1 MQPCVYATSGWG
13 IHDRRWVEAL
23 RDVGFDPFIVRLG
36 VDADTP
42 ADLRTLVE
50 SRSSSTGP
58 VLAGPLNSVAQHL
71 TGLAAPVVGLSWGF
85 DLHEMD
91 DTTWLTELSGLI
103 IDSEATARIAESA
116 GLPDTKIT
124 MLPWGVDLSVFSPTG
139 PIDDFS
145 RWGIPQGA
153 TTILSL
159 RAHEHLYRVADI
171 IEGFALIVGS
181 FPNAHL
187 IIGHSG
193 SLTDELQQQARGLRI
208 DDRTHFIGSIPEDEL
223 PALLRGASAYV
234 SASEVDGTSVTLLQ
248 AMACKTPVVVSSTP
262 GNAGWVQESVTGH
275 VFQTGN
281 ADDLARALLLTL
293 SDNDNLELVERA
305 YTLVSTEA
313 DWSRNVQRLRRALLQ
328 PVQ

>member
-13 IHDRRWVEAL
+13 IHDRRWVQAL
-23 RDVGFDPFIVRLG
+23 RDVGFDPVIVRLG
-36 VDADTP
+36 IDADTP
-42 ADLRTLVE
+42 VDLRKLVE
-50 SRSSSTGP
+50 SCSSSTVP
-58 VLAGPLNSVAQHL
+58 VLAGPLNSVAHHL
-71 TGLAAPVVGLSWGF
+71 TGLAAPVAGLSWGF

-91 DTTWLTELSGLI
+91 NTIWLTELSGLI
-103 IDSEATARIAESA
+103 VDSQATARIAESA
-116 GLPDTKIT
+116 GVPDTKIT
-124 MLPWGVDLSVFSPTG
+124 TLPWGVDLSVFSPTG

-171 IEGFALIVGS
+171 IEGFAEIVGLITD
-181 FPNAHL
+181 AHL

-193 SLTDELQQQARGLRI
+193 SLTGELQQRARALRI
-208 DDRTHFIGSIPEDEL
+208 DDRTHFIGSVPEDDL

-275 VFQTGN
+275 VFQTGD
-281 ADDLARALLLTL
+281 AHDLARALLLTL
-293 SDNDNLELVERA
+293 SDNDNLELVERS

-328 PVQ
+328 AVQ